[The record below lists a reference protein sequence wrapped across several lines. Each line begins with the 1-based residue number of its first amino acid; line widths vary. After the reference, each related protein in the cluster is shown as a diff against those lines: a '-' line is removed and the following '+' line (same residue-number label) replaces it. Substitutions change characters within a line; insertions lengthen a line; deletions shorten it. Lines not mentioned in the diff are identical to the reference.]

1 MTNETT
7 DFLDSLILKIPRP
20 NYETDAESEAFAA
33 GIEAFR
39 KAFEAAPT
47 PGKRS
52 LDTAEESS
60 RKFRKLD
67 PSLVHINLTKSE
79 VDAKIATFIDIKRAQ
94 INASNKREF
103 LRPKQSEQDSACAR
117 VDAAQ
122 LNRTVQMKLD
132 VVHNKSGPLERST
145 QRDGEGSAASAP
157 TDHPTSLHLEGI
169 EERISNVQEHLNV
182 SFVSRT
188 PLDAFTRI
196 KALEDKII
204 QLEEDHPAWA
214 AFHFNQPNREQ
225 NENLSLR
232 SDPPQT
238 VVTYTSTGEVH
249 TSVIPSSTSTSTPK
263 PPNLLDRPANIQTVA
278 APSSGPDYR
287 TDNSGRSN
295 GDQDVKTS
303 QTDME
308 SLDRRIQALKDSLFS
323 RQRRL

>member
-79 VDAKIATFIDIKRAQ
+79 VPLFYLWPVAEDRTFTALIDIKRAQ

-238 VVTYTSTGEVH
+238 VVTYTSTDPQTFKQWRRPVVDQITEQTTADVQMKIRM
-249 TSVIPSSTSTSTPK
+249 SKLPK
-263 PPNLLDRPANIQTVA
+263 YALLD
-278 APSSGPDYR
+278 D
-287 TDNSGRSN
+287 
-295 GDQDVKTS
+295 
-303 QTDME
+303 
-308 SLDRRIQALKDSLFS
+308 LS
-323 RQRRL
+323 RFKRNF